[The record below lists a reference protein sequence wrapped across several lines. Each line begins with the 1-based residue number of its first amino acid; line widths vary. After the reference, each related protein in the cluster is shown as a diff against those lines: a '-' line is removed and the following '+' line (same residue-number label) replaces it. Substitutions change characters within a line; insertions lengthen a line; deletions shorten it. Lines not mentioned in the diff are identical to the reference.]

1 MNRTA
6 LIAGLAVL
14 VLACGDR
21 PTPTELP
28 NAVVAADLDVH
39 ERQNISGTTFHPC
52 TGEAIAYEGRRHFFI
67 DSDPDGAGGFH
78 VKVHVN
84 YNLSATGLSTGRR
97 YRLRAQQNLNINAR
111 PPFPFAGT
119 AVVNVRW
126 VAQGQGD
133 DFVAKQRVHITVDA
147 NGNVRAEFFEF
158 ESECT

>member
-28 NAVVAADLDVH
+28 NAVVAADLDIH
-39 ERQNISGTTFHPC
+39 ERQNISGTRVHQC
-52 TGEAIAYEGRRHFFI
+52 TGEVIAVEGPFHFFS

-78 VKVHVN
+78 VKLHVN

-97 YRLRAQQNLNINAR
+97 YRLHAQQNLNVNAR
-111 PPFPFAGT
+111 PPFPFAET
-119 AVVNVRW
+119 AVLNLRW
-126 VAQGQGD
+126 VAQGPGD
-133 DFVAKQRVHITVDA
+133 DLVVKQRVHITVDA
-147 NGNVRAEFFEF
+147 NGDVRAQFFEF
-158 ESECT
+158 EFECT